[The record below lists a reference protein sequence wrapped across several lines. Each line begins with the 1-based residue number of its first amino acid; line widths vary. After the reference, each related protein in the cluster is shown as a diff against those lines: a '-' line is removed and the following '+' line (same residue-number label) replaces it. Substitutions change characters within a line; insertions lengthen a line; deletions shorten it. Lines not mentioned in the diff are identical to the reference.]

1 MTIVSV
7 SLELAATLE
16 NGTNNVRDV
25 GGKDADGESA
35 ENKKG
40 QRSASPQAENA
51 DQFDVISICAALQSL
66 PLVAENII

>member
-1 MTIVSV
+1 MSLDDCAKASYVSG
-7 SLELAATLE
+7 E
-16 NGTNNVRDV
+16 NRSVR
-25 GGKDADGESA
+25 GKDAEGESA

-66 PLVAENII
+66 PLVAENIM